1 MRISSIKL
9 KNYRQF
15 KEAHI
20 EFPDGVIGLVGLN
33 GTGKSSLVEA
43 VAWTLFGNIASRTDK
58 EGIKR
63 TGASP
68 AEPCEASLEIEIGPD
83 SYRIVRALKGSS
95 QTGAASVFAN
105 GKKIADSVKGCE
117 KEIAHILDMDFKSF
131 YTSFYAKQKELNAL
145 SDLNP
150 NQRKDIIIRMLR
162 IDAVDRAIDRIRA
175 ESRDTKKI
183 IEIRRAS
190 IKDTTELESLKFQKE
205 KEIEK
210 ASAESGSL
218 FNKISAAQKREN
230 EFKDIFSKERKKY
243 EDYNA
248 QKIELSKCQSRSSE
262 LKKKSEEIKAL
273 VARIDSLET
282 ELKEIAPQAQS
293 YEEWD
298 LKDKQKEELR
308 KSEKDELFKEK
319 AELKEKVGKLE
330 GERGSLEKIFKEVRS
345 KKNVISSSGKESKCP
360 TCGQL
365 LQNFEDI
372 IKHYDEELEKITAE
386 GKAVA
391 VKKKEIEAKL
401 AEIDLLIEQL
411 ERSPRKKSSKRPKYD
426 FEEHEKIKTEKE
438 KAKKAKDRQIEL
450 KAKIERKKE
459 LEDSLDKTG
468 EELSSIKAK
477 IIKAEKDLELT
488 DYKKEDYEK
497 INKEYDEARADLDRL
512 KQKKN
517 AFDIEK
523 ASLQKELEAIV
534 REIKE
539 AQDLKKIIDKELKD
553 SEFLSRLEDIMIE
566 YRTHLIS
573 RIRPQLIET
582 ASYLYRELTDGKYTG
597 LDIDED
603 YNMRIFD
610 GGYPYPLTRFSGGEA
625 DLANLCIRL
634 AISQLISARAG
645 TEGGFIILD
654 EIFGSQ
660 DIVRKNSI
668 MTALNQLNKQ
678 FRQIIVITHV
688 DDIKDTF
695 EHVIEVT
702 EDELGISSA
711 KLL

>member
-1 MRISSIKL
+1 MRISSVRL

-33 GTGKSSLVEA
+33 GVGKSSLVEA
-43 VAWTLFGNIASRTDK
+43 IAWALFGNIASRTDK

-63 TGASP
+63 TGAAPSE
-68 AEPCEASLEIEIGPD
+68 ACEVSLEIEIGTD

-117 KEIAHILDMDFKSF
+117 KEIAHILGMDFKSF

-162 IDAVDRAIDRIRA
+162 IDAVDRAVDRIREEA
-175 ESRDTKKI
+175 RDTKKI

-190 IKDTTELESLKFQKE
+190 IKDTTELEALKIQKE

-210 ASAESGSL
+210 TVLESSALLE
-218 FNKISAAQKREN
+218 KISLAQVREN

-248 QKIELSKCQSRSSE
+248 QRNELS
-262 LKKKSEEIKAL
+262 
-273 VARIDSLET
+273 SLESSLKEKSGKEK
-282 ELKEIAPQAQS
+282 ELKELILQTVSLEDKLKDISVRSKKLEELDQKDK
-293 YEEWD
+293 EWD
-298 LKDKQKEELR
+298 NLR

-319 AELKEKVGKLE
+319 AALKEKLGMANGALE
-330 GERGSLEKIFKEVRS
+330 SLR
-345 KKNVISSSGKESKCP
+345 KKYEELNQKKKTVKSSGKGSKCP
-360 TCGQL
+360 TCGQAL
-365 LQNFEDI
+365 LNFEDI
-372 IKHYDEELEKITAE
+372 IRHYDEELEKVTAE
-386 GKAVA
+386 EKAVSTE
-391 VKKKEIEAKL
+391 KSGIDEKL
-401 AEIDLLIEQL
+401 AELDLLIEQM
-411 ERSPRKKSSKRPKYD
+411 ERAPRKKTSKKPKYD
-426 FEEHEKIKTEKE
+426 LEEHN
-438 KAKKAKDRQIEL
+438 R
-450 KAKIERKKE
+450 
-459 LEDSLDKTG
+459 
-468 EELSSIKAK
+468 
-477 IIKAEKDLELT
+477 IKAEKELAKKAREEEIALKARIEGKSEREVSLKKTEQEISLVKEALRLCEKKLEQT

-497 INKEYDEARADLDRL
+497 INKEYDEARANLDQL

-523 ASLQKELEAIV
+523 ASFEKELEAVIK
-534 REIKE
+534 EIKE
-539 AQDLKKIIDKELKD
+539 AEMLKKLIQKELKD

-610 GGYPYPLTRFSGGEA
+610 GGFPYPLTRFSGGEA

-634 AISQLISARAG
+634 AI
-645 TEGGFIILD
+645 
-654 EIFGSQ
+654 
-660 DIVRKNSI
+660 
-668 MTALNQLNKQ
+668 
-678 FRQIIVITHV
+678 
-688 DDIKDTF
+688 
-695 EHVIEVT
+695 
-702 EDELGISSA
+702 
-711 KLL
+711 